1 MIFINMA
8 KIRITESQYKV
19 IKESENVI
27 DDFRTSTDDAIKL
40 LNAQFGRLAFATMA
54 DVMDGDVDLDVIER
68 KIAELDSIT
77 TTKLQRVT
85 TFFKTQMTD
94 DEYYDNWVDVDTELD
109 DKARF
114 VTKKIESIQILI
126 EHMRHIADIDV
137 ENNFPDI
144 ETRKI

>member
-8 KIRITESQYKV
+8 KIRITESQYEV

-27 DDFRTSTDDAIKL
+27 EDFRTSADDAIKL

-54 DVMDGDVDLDVIER
+54 DVMDGDVDLEVIDR
-68 KIAELDSIT
+68 ELTKLDNINS
-77 TTKLQRVT
+77 TKLQRVGNY
-85 TFFKTQMTD
+85 FKNQMTD
-94 DEYYDNWVDVDTELD
+94 DEYYDNWVDVDTELT
-109 DKARF
+109 DKSQF
-114 VTKKIESIQILI
+114 VYKKIESIRVLI